1 MADGGGASA
10 KAPRRPGAALP
21 RRRGDEGLSA
31 LRPSK
36 ARFLAP
42 MPFANS
48 LPPVPVE
55 PKIVRVD
62 PHNRA
67 LLKFAPSDLDEA
79 QAYQLLVD
87 ADLSAPV
94 RTAREARARREAGL
108 RGGLCAVG
116 AGASRSWPRAV
127 LREWQGCTWRLFRA
141 SRGEASRSALLSCG
155 AWALVRAVQLR
166 RDRAR
171 LRRLARGAG
180 TVTGVRAR
188 GLHLGGGHRPR
199 AGSTMA
205 RGPRSPRQNF
215 VWLTPCLCAR
225 RLRPTPPA
233 PARRC
238 ASSGGPSAPRAVP
251 RA

>member
-94 RTAREARARREAGL
+94 RRERR
-108 RGGLCAVG
+108 
-116 AGASRSWPRAV
+116 
-127 LREWQGCTWRLFRA
+127 
-141 SRGEASRSALLSCG
+141 
-155 AWALVRAVQLR
+155 
-166 RDRAR
+166 
-171 LRRLARGAG
+171 ARGA
-180 TVTGVRAR
+180 R
-188 GLHLGGGHRPR
+188 
-199 AGSTMA
+199 
-205 RGPRSPRQNF
+205 
-215 VWLTPCLCAR
+215 
-225 RLRPTPPA
+225 
-233 PARRC
+233 
-238 ASSGGPSAPRAVP
+238 
-251 RA
+251 